1 MSSGG
6 RPPVAVVGAGWA
18 GCVAARALHDLGH
31 PVHLFER
38 SPRIGG
44 HSRSET
50 LHGVVFEPNGPHIF
64 HTSDRRVAG
73 LVLRYG
79 MRRSFTHQVLAEV
92 FLDDADEQP
101 RLLSWPPQLPELREL
116 PVWPQIEREL
126 AGLPAVPSRT
136 DLAAYAESIMG
147 ATLYRL
153 FVRDYTVKQWGRHP
167 GELSSEFGPKRLD
180 LRTDGDRRL
189 FRDTWEFFPRSGVQR
204 VIEAIARPVP
214 LTTGSELRLPDLVEL
229 SRQFRAV
236 VLTVALD
243 EFVGRPGELAWRG
256 IRTVSR
262 YTPLADP
269 HGTLTPGYQVNRPSL
284 RRPYTRTVETKH
296 ATGQAVQATVVTEEY
311 PGAPARHYPVPTVD
325 GQGQRHNQL
334 LQQEIRAASPVPVWF
349 CGRLASYRYLDQ
361 DEAIGQGLA
370 CAEQVAARLPEPD
383 YRPPA
388 R

>member
-1 MSSGG
+1 MSPAG

-38 SPRIGG
+38 SDRVGG
-44 HSRSET
+44 HSRAET

-73 LVLRYG
+73 LVQRYG
-79 MRRSFTHQVLAEV
+79 MRRSFAHRVLAEV
-92 FLDDADEQP
+92 FLDDADEHP
-101 RLLSWPPQLPELREL
+101 RILSWPPQVGELREL
-116 PVWPQIEREL
+116 PVWPRIEAEL
-126 AGLPAVPSRT
+126 ANRPAVPSRT

-153 FVRDYTVKQWGRHP
+153 FVRDYTVKQWGRDP
-167 GELSSEFGPKRLD
+167 SELSSGFGPKRLD

-189 FRDTWEFFPRSGVQR
+189 FRDTWEFFPPAGAQP
-204 VIEAIARPVP
+204 VIEAVARPVP
-214 LTTGSELRLPDLVEL
+214 LTTGSELRLPEL
-229 SRQFRAV
+229 AELGRRFRAV

-256 IRTVSR
+256 IRTVSH

-296 ATGQAVQATVVTEEY
+296 ATGQAVRATVVTEEY

-325 GQGQRHNQL
+325 GRHQRQNQR
-334 LQQEIRAASPVPVWF
+334 LQAEIRGASPVPVFF

-370 CAEQVAARLPEPD
+370 CAEQVATSLREEV
-383 YRPPA
+383 
-388 R
+388 